1 MHDADLLMTIAV
13 GLGVALLFG
22 YATQRLGLSPIVGY
36 LIAGIVVGP
45 NTPGYEANA
54 DIANQFAELGVI
66 LLMFGVGLHFD
77 VKELWRVRDLCVPGA
92 IIQCSLTFVL
102 GLAAARLLN
111 WEWYTSIVFAVAIA
125 FSSTVVVTRILADAN
140 ELQTHVGN
148 IAIGWLIVQDVLAV
162 LVMVLL
168 PSLSVGSDSTAST
181 SLLWV
186 VLMALAK
193 IIVVVLVITWVGGRA
208 IPSMLQHVAATKS
221 RELFTLSIL
230 VLVLGIALASS
241 KMFGISMALG
251 AFLAGVVVGQSEFS
265 LRAAIDA
272 LPMRDAFAVLFFV
285 SIGMLF
291 DPVVFTQSK
300 GMLLVATC
308 LVILGT
314 PVICCTLMLAMGQ
327 PLRTA
332 LRVGLSLSQIGEFS
346 FIVANLGRQQGLL
359 SDGAIHVLVTVSIV
373 SIALAP
379 VMQWLAS
386 PIATWIRRNPRMP
399 QLEVQRRPFTMQ
411 SAAPMESPTEQL
423 DALHRAI
430 IVGYGPVGRTL
441 ARLLSENGIAPT
453 IIEMNHGNLS
463 TIRQAGFR
471 GVLGDATH
479 PETLKHAGIDQ
490 CSSLI
495 LSASSIAGAEEL
507 IRTARELNPKIDILV
522 RASYLREREHL
533 LRVGANTVFAGEGET
548 AMALA
553 EHMLRELGATPD
565 QIDRERERLRSEIFV
580 S

>member
-1 MHDADLLMTIAV
+1 MHDTDLLMTIAI

-54 DIANQFAELGVI
+54 EIANQFAELGVI

-77 VKELWRVRDLCVPGA
+77 VKELSRVRDLCVPGA
-92 IIQCSLTFVL
+92 MFQCACTFVL
-102 GLAAARLLN
+102 GMVTAKFFG
-111 WEWYTSIVFAVAIA
+111 WDWYTSIVLAIAIA
-125 FSSTVVVTRILADAN
+125 FSSTVVVTRILSDAN
-140 ELQTHVGN
+140 ALQTHVGN

-168 PSLSVGSDSTAST
+168 PNLSTGESGDST
-181 SLLWV
+181 SLLWIALV
-186 VLMALAK
+186 ALAK
-193 IIVVVLVITWVGGRA
+193 ITAVVLGITWIGGRV
-208 IPSMLQHVAATKS
+208 IPSILRHVAATQS

-291 DPVVFTQSK
+291 DPAVLTQSK
-300 GMLLVATC
+300 GMLLATTC
-308 LVILGT
+308 IVMIGT
-314 PVICCTLMLAMGQ
+314 PLACIGFLLAAGQ
-327 PLRTA
+327 PLRMS

-359 SDGAIHVLVTVSIV
+359 PDDAMHVLVAVSIV

-379 VMQWLAS
+379 LMQWLAI
-386 PIATWIRRNPRMP
+386 PLAAWARRNPRARI
-399 QLEVQRRPFTMQ
+399 LEVQRRPFSLQ
-411 SAAPMESPTEQL
+411 PADAGESTTETL

-430 IVGYGPVGRTL
+430 IIGYGPVGRTL
-441 ARLLSENGIAPT
+441 ARLLSDNGIAPT
-453 IIEMNHGNLS
+453 IIEMNHANLS
-463 TIRQAGFR
+463 SIRQAGFR

-479 PETLKHAGIDQ
+479 PETLRHAGIDQ

-495 LSASSIAGAEEL
+495 LSASSIPGAEEL
-507 IRTARELNPKIDILV
+507 IRTARALNPRINILV
-522 RASYLREREHL
+522 RSAYLREREHL
-533 LRVGANTVFAGEGET
+533 LRVGADTVFAGEGET

-553 EHMLRELGATPD
+553 EHMLRELGATPE
-565 QIDRERERLRSEIFV
+565 QLDRERERLRSEIFV

>member
-1 MHDADLLMTIAV
+1 MHDADLLMTIAA
-13 GLGVALLFG
+13 GLGVALVFG

-54 DIANQFAELGVI
+54 DIAKEFAELGVI

-77 VKELWRVRDLCVPGA
+77 VKELWRVRSLCVPGA
-92 IIQCSLTFVL
+92 VFQCAITFTFGLTSACLFGWDWYSSII
-102 GLAAARLLN
+102 
-111 WEWYTSIVFAVAIA
+111 FAVAIA
-125 FSSTVVVTRILADAN
+125 FSSTVVVTRILADAG

-162 LVMVLL
+162 LAMVLL
-168 PSLSVGSDSTAST
+168 PNLSSGADVSTNP
-181 SLLWV
+181 LWV
-186 VLMALAK
+186 AVVAIAK
-193 IIVVVLVITWVGGRA
+193 IGAVVLVITWVGGRM
-208 IPSMLQHVAATKS
+208 IPSILQHVAATKS
-221 RELFTLSIL
+221 RELFTLAIL

-241 KMFGISMALG
+241 KIFGISMALG
-251 AFLAGVVVGQSEFS
+251 AFLAGIVVGQSEFS

-291 DPVVFTQSK
+291 DPVVLTQSK
-300 GMLLVATC
+300 GMLIATTCIVIVATPLAC
-308 LVILGT
+308 IVFL
-314 PVICCTLMLAMGQ
+314 LAMGQ
-327 PLRTA
+327 PLRMS

-346 FIVANLGRQQGLL
+346 FIVANLGRQQELL
-359 SDGAIHVLVTVSIV
+359 PDDAMHVLVTVSII

-379 VMQWLAS
+379 MMQWMAVPLA
-386 PIATWIRRNPRMP
+386 AWVRRNPRAHL
-399 QLEVQRRPFTMQ
+399 LEIQRRPFSLQ
-411 SAAPMESPTEQL
+411 SAAPMESATETL

-463 TIRQAGFR
+463 SIRQAGFR
-471 GVLGDATH
+471 SVLGDATH
-479 PETLKHAGIDQ
+479 PETLRHAEIEK
-490 CSSLI
+490 CSTLI

-507 IRTARELNPKIDILV
+507 IRMARELNPKINILV
-522 RASYLREREHL
+522 RSSYLREREHL
-533 LRVGANTVFAGEGET
+533 LRVGADTVFAGEGET

-565 QIDRERERLRSEIFV
+565 QIDRERERLRTEIFV
-580 S
+580 R

>member
-1 MHDADLLMTIAV
+1 MHDADLLMTIAA
-13 GLGVALLFG
+13 GLGVALVFG

-54 DIANQFAELGVI
+54 DIAKEFAELGVI

-77 VKELWRVRDLCVPGA
+77 VKELWRVRSLCVPGA
-92 IIQCSLTFVL
+92 VFQCAITFTFGLTSACLFGWDWYSSII
-102 GLAAARLLN
+102 
-111 WEWYTSIVFAVAIA
+111 FAVAIA
-125 FSSTVVVTRILADAN
+125 FSSTVVVTRILADAG

-162 LVMVLL
+162 LAMVLL
-168 PSLSVGSDSTAST
+168 PNLSSGADVSTNP
-181 SLLWV
+181 LWV
-186 VLMALAK
+186 AMVAIAK
-193 IIVVVLVITWVGGRA
+193 IGSVVLVITWVGGRM
-208 IPSMLQHVAATKS
+208 IPSILQHVAATKS
-221 RELFTLSIL
+221 RELFTLAIL

-241 KMFGISMALG
+241 KIFGISMALG
-251 AFLAGVVVGQSEFS
+251 AFLAGIVVGQSEFS

-291 DPVVFTQSK
+291 DPVVLTQSK
-300 GMLLVATC
+300 GMLIASTC
-308 LVILGT
+308 IVMVVT
-314 PVICCTLMLAMGQ
+314 PLACIVFLLAMGQ
-327 PLRTA
+327 PLRMS

-346 FIVANLGRQQGLL
+346 FIVANLGRQQELL
-359 SDGAIHVLVTVSIV
+359 PDDAMHVLVTVSIIT
-373 SIALAP
+373 IALAP
-379 VMQWLAS
+379 MMQWLAV
-386 PIATWIRRNPRMP
+386 PLAVWVRKNPRAHL
-399 QLEVQRRPFTMQ
+399 LEIQRRPFSLQ
-411 SAAPMESPTEQL
+411 SAAPMESATETL

-463 TIRQAGFR
+463 SIRQASFR
-471 GVLGDATH
+471 SVLGDATH
-479 PETLKHAGIDQ
+479 PETLRHAEIEK
-490 CSSLI
+490 CSTLI

-507 IRTARELNPKIDILV
+507 IRMARELNPKINILV
-522 RASYLREREHL
+522 RSSYLREREHL
-533 LRVGANTVFAGEGET
+533 LRVGADTVFAGEGET

-565 QIDRERERLRSEIFV
+565 QIDRERERLRTEIFV
-580 S
+580 R

>member
-1 MHDADLLMTIAV
+1 MHDADLLMTIAA
-13 GLGVALLFG
+13 GLGVALVFG

-54 DIANQFAELGVI
+54 DIAKEFAELGVI

-77 VKELWRVRDLCVPGA
+77 VKELQRVRDLCVPGA
-92 IIQCSLTFVL
+92 IFQCFATFSLGF
-102 GLAAARLLN
+102 ASARFFG
-111 WEWYTSIVFAVAIA
+111 WDWSSSIIFAVAIA

-162 LVMVLL
+162 LAMVLL
-168 PSLSVGSDSTAST
+168 PNLSAGEADGPTN
-181 SLLWV
+181 V
-186 VLMALAK
+186 VWIAVVALAK
-193 IIVVVLVITWVGGRA
+193 IGVVVLAITWIGGRV
-208 IPSMLQHVAATKS
+208 IPSILQHVAATKS
-221 RELFTLSIL
+221 RELFTLSVL
-230 VLVLGIALASS
+230 VLVLGIALTSS
-241 KMFGISMALG
+241 KIFGISMALG

-291 DPVVFTQSK
+291 DPVVLTQSK
-300 GMLLVATC
+300 GILIATTFIV
-308 LVILGT
+308 LLGT
-314 PVICCTLMLAMGQ
+314 PLACIFFLLAMGQ
-327 PLRTA
+327 PLRMS

-346 FIVANLGRQQGLL
+346 FIVANLGRQQELL
-359 SDGAIHVLVTVSIV
+359 PVDAMHVLVTVSIV
-373 SIALAP
+373 TIALAP
-379 VMQWLAS
+379 MMQWMAVPLA
-386 PIATWIRRNPRMP
+386 AWVRRNPRAHL
-399 QLEVQRRPFTMQ
+399 LEIQRRPFSLQ
-411 SAAPMESPTEQL
+411 SAAPMESATETL

-453 IIEMNHGNLS
+453 IIEMNHGNLGA
-463 TIRQAGFR
+463 IRQAGYR

-479 PETLKHAGIDQ
+479 PETLRHAEIEK
-490 CSSLI
+490 CSTLI

-507 IRTARELNPKIDILV
+507 IRMARELNPKINILV
-522 RASYLREREHL
+522 RSSYLREREHL
-533 LRVGANTVFAGEGET
+533 LRVGADTVFAGEGET

-565 QIDRERERLRSEIFV
+565 QIDREREKLRTEIFV
-580 S
+580 R

>member
-45 NTPGYEANA
+45 NTPGYEANTE
-54 DIANQFAELGVI
+54 IANQFAELGVI

-92 IIQCSLTFVL
+92 IFQCTMTFLIGIV
-102 GLAAARLLN
+102 AARSFG
-111 WEWYTSIVFAVAIA
+111 WEWYSSIVFAVAIA

-140 ELQTHVGN
+140 QLQTHVGN

-168 PSLSVGSDSTAST
+168 PNLSVGDQPTN
-181 SLLWV
+181 LMWV
-186 VLMALAK
+186 ALTALAK
-193 IIVVVLVITWVGGRA
+193 IGLVVFAITWFGGRA
-208 IPSMLQHVAATKS
+208 IPSILQHVAATNS

-230 VLVLGIALASS
+230 VLVLGIALTSS
-241 KMFGISMALG
+241 QLFGISMALG

-291 DPVVFTQSK
+291 DPLVFSQSK
-300 GMLLVATC
+300 GMLLITTGI
-308 LVILGT
+308 VILGT
-314 PVICCTLMLAMGQ
+314 PMVCLMFMLTMGQ

-359 SDGAIHVLVTVSIV
+359 SDDAMHVLVTVSIV

-379 VMQWLAS
+379 AMQWLAM
-386 PIATWIRRNPRMP
+386 PIAAWIRRNPRMR

-411 SAAPMESPTEQL
+411 SAVTTDSPTETL
-423 DALHRAI
+423 DSLHRAI

-441 ARLLSENGIAPT
+441 ARLLSDNGIAPT
-453 IIEMNHGNLS
+453 IIEMNHGNMGA
-463 TIRQAGFR
+463 IRQAGFR

-479 PETLKHAGIDQ
+479 PEALRHAGIHQ

-495 LSASSIAGAEEL
+495 LSASSIPGAEEL

-522 RASYLREREHL
+522 RAAYLREREHL

-580 S
+580 N

>member
-1 MHDADLLMTIAV
+1 MHDTDLLMTIAV

-45 NTPGYEANA
+45 NTPGYEANSE
-54 DIANQFAELGVI
+54 IANQFAELGVI

-77 VKELWRVRDLCVPGA
+77 IKELWRVRDLCVPGA
-92 IIQCSLTFVL
+92 LAQCAITFML
-102 GLAAARLLN
+102 GLATARFFG
-111 WEWYTSIVFAVAIA
+111 WGWPPSIVFAVAIA

-162 LVMVLL
+162 LAMVLL
-168 PSLSVGSDSTAST
+168 PNLVSSGSEESTN
-181 SLLWV
+181 LFWV
-186 VLMALAK
+186 AAVALIK
-193 IIVVVLVITWVGGRA
+193 IGVVILGVTWVGGRL
-208 IPSMLQHVAATKS
+208 IPSILQHVAATKS
-221 RELFTLSIL
+221 RELFTLAVL

-251 AFLAGVVVGQSEFS
+251 AFLAGIVVGQSEFS

-291 DPVVFTQSK
+291 DPVVFAQSK
-300 GMLLVATC
+300 GMLVATTC
-308 LVILGT
+308 LVMIATPLACTGFMLG
-314 PVICCTLMLAMGQ
+314 MGQ
-327 PLRTA
+327 PLRMS
-332 LRVGLSLSQIGEFS
+332 LRVGLSLAQIGEFS
-346 FIVANLGRQQGLL
+346 FIVANLGRQQELL
-359 SDGAIHVLVTVSIV
+359 PDEALHVLVTVSIV

-379 VMQWLAS
+379 MMQWLAV
-386 PIATWIRRNPRMP
+386 PIAAWVRKNPRMRS
-399 QLEVQRRPFTMQ
+399 LEIQRRPWTLQ
-411 SAAPMESPTEQL
+411 QADSAESATETL
-423 DALHRAI
+423 DAAHRAI
-430 IVGYGPVGRTL
+430 IVGFGPVGRTL
-441 ARLLSENGIAPT
+441 ARLLSENGIAPV
-453 IIEMNHGNLS
+453 IIEMNHGNLGA
-463 TIRQAGFR
+463 IRQAGFR

-479 PETLKHAGIDQ
+479 PETLRHAEIEK
-490 CSSLI
+490 CSTLI
-495 LSASSIAGAEEL
+495 LSASSIAGAQEL
-507 IRTARELNPKIDILV
+507 IRTARELNPKINILV

-533 LRVGANTVFAGEGET
+533 LRVGADTVFAGEGET

-565 QIDRERERLRSEIFV
+565 QLDRERERLRSEIFV
-580 S
+580 R

>member
-1 MHDADLLMTIAV
+1 
-13 GLGVALLFG
+13 
-22 YATQRLGLSPIVGY
+22 
-36 LIAGIVVGP
+36 
-45 NTPGYEANA
+45 
-54 DIANQFAELGVI
+54 
-66 LLMFGVGLHFD
+66 MFGVGLHFD

-92 IIQCSLTFVL
+92 ILQCAITFALGL
-102 GLAAARLLN
+102 GLARVFG
-111 WEWYTSIVFAVAIA
+111 WEWYSSIVFAAAIA

-168 PSLSVGSDSTAST
+168 PSLSLGSDGEPIN
-181 SLLWV
+181 LLWV
-186 VLMALAK
+186 ASVALLK
-193 IIVVVLVITWVGGRA
+193 IGAVVVGITWVGGGL
-208 IPSMLQHVAATKS
+208 IPSVLQHVAATKS
-221 RELFTLSIL
+221 RELFTLAIL

-265 LRAAIDA
+265 LRAAVDA

-291 DPVVFTQSK
+291 DPAVLTQSK
-300 GMLLVATC
+300 GMLLATTC
-308 LVILGT
+308 LVIFVT
-314 PVICCTLMLAMGQ
+314 PLACIGFLLVAGQ
-327 PLRTA
+327 PLRMS

-346 FIVANLGRQQGLL
+346 FILANLGRQNGLL
-359 SDGAIHVLVTVSIV
+359 SDDAMNVLVTVSIV

-379 VMQWLAS
+379 AMQWLAV
-386 PIATWIRRNPRMP
+386 PIASWVRKNRNTHA
-399 QLEVQRRPFTMQ
+399 LEVQRRPFTLQ
-411 SAAPMESPTEQL
+411 PAAASASATETL

-441 ARLLSENGIAPT
+441 ARLLSDNGIAPT
-453 IIEMNHGNLS
+453 IIEMNHANLAV
-463 TIRQAGFR
+463 IRQAGLH
-471 GVLGDATH
+471 GVFGDATH
-479 PETLKHAGIDQ
+479 PESLRHAGIEK

-495 LSASSIAGAEEL
+495 LSASSIAGAEAL
-507 IRTARELNPKIDILV
+507 IRTARELNPKINILV
-522 RASYLREREHL
+522 RAAYLREREHL
-533 LRVGANTVFAGEGET
+533 LRVGADTVFAGEGET

>member
-1 MHDADLLMTIAV
+1 MHDTDLLMTIAI

-54 DIANQFAELGVI
+54 EIANQFAELGVI

-77 VKELWRVRDLCVPGA
+77 VKELSRVRDLCVPGA
-92 IIQCSLTFVL
+92 IIQCVSTFVL
-102 GLAAARLLN
+102 GLAAAKLFGWN
-111 WEWYTSIVFAVAIA
+111 WYTSIVFAIAIA
-125 FSSTVVVTRILADAN
+125 FSSTVVVTRILSDAN

-168 PSLSVGSDSTAST
+168 PNLSTGETGESKSF
-181 SLLWV
+181 LWV
-186 VLMALAK
+186 AAVALSK
-193 IIVVVLVITWVGGRA
+193 IAAVVLGITWIGGRV
-208 IPSMLQHVAATKS
+208 IPSILQHVAATKS
-221 RELFTLSIL
+221 RELFTLTIL

-291 DPVVFTQSK
+291 DPVVLTQSK
-300 GMLLVATC
+300 GMLLATTC
-308 LVILGT
+308 IVMIGT
-314 PVICCTLMLAMGQ
+314 PLACIVFLLAAGQ
-327 PLRTA
+327 PLRMS

-359 SDGAIHVLVTVSIV
+359 PDDATHVLVAVSIV

-379 VMQWLAS
+379 LMQWLAI
-386 PIATWIRRNPRMP
+386 PIAAWARRNPRTRG
-399 QLEVQRRPFTMQ
+399 LEVQRRPFSLQ
-411 SAAPMESPTEQL
+411 PADAGESTTETL
-423 DALHRAI
+423 DSLHRAI

-441 ARLLSENGIAPT
+441 ARLLSDNGIAPT
-453 IIEMNHGNLS
+453 IIEMNHANLS
-463 TIRQAGFR
+463 SIRQAGFR

-479 PETLKHAGIDQ
+479 PETLRHAGIDQ

-495 LSASSIAGAEEL
+495 LSASSIPGAEEL
-507 IRTARELNPKIDILV
+507 IRTARALNPRINILV
-522 RASYLREREHL
+522 RSAYLRERDHL
-533 LRVGANTVFAGEGET
+533 LRVGADTVFAGEGET

-553 EHMLRELGATPD
+553 EHMLRELGATPE

-580 S
+580 N

>member
-1 MHDADLLMTIAV
+1 MHDADLLMTIAA
-13 GLGVALLFG
+13 GLGVALVFG

-54 DIANQFAELGVI
+54 DIAKEFAELGVI

-77 VKELWRVRDLCVPGA
+77 VKELWRVRSLCVPGA
-92 IIQCSLTFVL
+92 VFQCAITFTFGLTSACLFGWDWYSSII
-102 GLAAARLLN
+102 
-111 WEWYTSIVFAVAIA
+111 FAVAIA
-125 FSSTVVVTRILADAN
+125 FSSTVVVTRILADAG

-162 LVMVLL
+162 LAMVLL
-168 PSLSVGSDSTAST
+168 PNLSSGADVSTNP
-181 SLLWV
+181 LWV
-186 VLMALAK
+186 AVVAIAK
-193 IIVVVLVITWVGGRA
+193 IGAVVLVITWVGGRM
-208 IPSMLQHVAATKS
+208 IPSILQHVAATKS
-221 RELFTLSIL
+221 RELFTLAIL

-241 KMFGISMALG
+241 KIFGISMALG
-251 AFLAGVVVGQSEFS
+251 AFLAGIVVGQSEFS

-291 DPVVFTQSK
+291 DPVVLTQSK
-300 GMLLVATC
+300 GMLIATTCIVIVATPLAC
-308 LVILGT
+308 IVFL
-314 PVICCTLMLAMGQ
+314 LAMGQ
-327 PLRTA
+327 PLRMS

-346 FIVANLGRQQGLL
+346 FIVANLGRQQELL
-359 SDGAIHVLVTVSIV
+359 PDDAMHVLVTVSII

-379 VMQWLAS
+379 MMQWMAVPLA
-386 PIATWIRRNPRMP
+386 AWVRRNPRAYL
-399 QLEVQRRPFTMQ
+399 LEIQRRPFSLQ
-411 SAAPMESPTEQL
+411 SAAPMESATETL

-463 TIRQAGFR
+463 SIRQAGFR
-471 GVLGDATH
+471 SVLGDATH
-479 PETLKHAGIDQ
+479 PETLRHAEIEK
-490 CSSLI
+490 CSTLI

-507 IRTARELNPKIDILV
+507 IRMARELNPKINILV
-522 RASYLREREHL
+522 RSSYLREREHL
-533 LRVGANTVFAGEGET
+533 LRVGADTVFAGEGET

-565 QIDRERERLRSEIFV
+565 QIDRERERLRTEIFV
-580 S
+580 R

>member
-1 MHDADLLMTIAV
+1 MHDADFLMTIAV
-13 GLGVALLFG
+13 GLGMALLFG

-36 LIAGIVVGP
+36 LIAGVVVGP

-54 DIANQFAELGVI
+54 EIANQFAELGVI

-92 IIQCSLTFVL
+92 ILQCAITFALGL
-102 GLAAARLLN
+102 GLARVFG
-111 WEWYTSIVFAVAIA
+111 WEWYSSIVFAAAIA

-168 PSLSVGSDSTAST
+168 PSLSLGSDGEPIN
-181 SLLWV
+181 LLWV
-186 VLMALAK
+186 ASVALLK
-193 IIVVVLVITWVGGRA
+193 IGAVVVGITWVGGGL
-208 IPSMLQHVAATKS
+208 IPSVLQHVAATKS
-221 RELFTLSIL
+221 RELFTLAIL

-265 LRAAIDA
+265 LRAAVDA

-291 DPVVFTQSK
+291 DPAVLTQSK
-300 GMLLVATC
+300 GMLLATTC
-308 LVILGT
+308 LVIFVT
-314 PVICCTLMLAMGQ
+314 PLACIGFLLVAGQ
-327 PLRTA
+327 PLRMS

-346 FIVANLGRQQGLL
+346 FILANLGRQNGLL
-359 SDGAIHVLVTVSIV
+359 SDDAMNVLVTVSIV

-379 VMQWLAS
+379 AMQWLAV
-386 PIATWIRRNPRMP
+386 PIASWVRKNRNTHA
-399 QLEVQRRPFTMQ
+399 LEVQRRPFTLQ
-411 SAAPMESPTEQL
+411 PAAASASATETL

-441 ARLLSENGIAPT
+441 ARLLSDNGIAPT
-453 IIEMNHGNLS
+453 IIEMNHANLAV
-463 TIRQAGFR
+463 IRQAGLH
-471 GVLGDATH
+471 GVFGDATH
-479 PETLKHAGIDQ
+479 PESLRHAGIEK

-495 LSASSIAGAEEL
+495 LSASSIAGAEAL
-507 IRTARELNPKIDILV
+507 IRTARELNPKINILV
-522 RASYLREREHL
+522 RAAYLREREHL
-533 LRVGANTVFAGEGET
+533 LRVGADTVFAGEGET

>member
-1 MHDADLLMTIAV
+1 MHDTDLLMTIAV

-22 YATQRLGLSPIVGY
+22 YATQRMGLSPIVGY

-54 DIANQFAELGVI
+54 ELANQFAELGVI

-77 VKELWRVRDLCVPGA
+77 VKELRRVRDLCVPGA
-92 IIQCSLTFVL
+92 IFQCAFTFTL
-102 GLAAARLLN
+102 GLLTARFFG
-111 WEWYTSIVFAVAIA
+111 WEWYSSIVFAVAIA

-140 ELQTHVGN
+140 QLQTHVGN

-162 LVMVLL
+162 LVMVLI
-168 PSLSVGSDSTAST
+168 PSLAAGNAGEQTN
-181 SLLWV
+181 LLWV
-186 VLMALAK
+186 ALVALAK
-193 IIVVVLVITWVGGRA
+193 IGAVVLAITWVGGRA
-208 IPSMLQHVAATKS
+208 IPSILQHVAATKS
-221 RELFTLSIL
+221 RELFTLAIL

-291 DPVVFTQSK
+291 DPVVFTQAK
-300 GMLLVATC
+300 GMLLVTTC
-308 LVILGT
+308 IVIFGT
-314 PVICCTLMLAMGQ
+314 PLVCVLFMLVMGQ
-327 PLRTA
+327 PLRVA

-359 SDGAIHVLVTVSIV
+359 SDDAMHVLVTVSIV

-379 VMQWLAS
+379 AMQWLAS
-386 PIATWIRRNPRMP
+386 PIAIWIRRNPRMH

-411 SAAPMESPTEQL
+411 SAAPAESPTETL
-423 DALHRAI
+423 DSLHRAI

-453 IIEMNHGNLS
+453 IIEMNHGNLGA
-463 TIRQAGFR
+463 IRQAGFR

-490 CSSLI
+490 CSNLI

-507 IRTARELNPKIDILV
+507 IRTARELNPMIDILV
-522 RASYLREREHL
+522 RAAYLREREHL

-580 S
+580 N